1 MSKKTKEEYEREIAT
16 IDGIMKCVCRF
27 AQTSSTDKEDM
38 LQSDWFIEYKEY
50 LLGRMEKV
58 DRKIA
63 KLNRISKKKIMQT
76 SALCGLFFFV
86 SSFYD
91 AETLVSIL
99 QDAIYYKAKE
109 ISNWITSEKI
119 DFKEP
124 QNYHTL
130 AFTLDMGDDPV
141 GHGITIDG
149 RELATTMTTVVLQRD
164 FSDESPFGFFV
175 KTAYVDIFHE
185 RAEETGLRVN
195 IPDFI
200 QNKIPFTS
208 NIEKAYHCLKH
219 EYPDKKI
226 WLQNNKGNSE
236 IKISEDNGDNKYIA
250 YISELGT
257 KIKKAEIDHIRTA
270 SSLECYLEC
279 PKLTE
284 MLTYADN
291 VTHNRN
297 ITQSKKQDIT
307 H

>member
-1 MSKKTKEEYEREIAT
+1 
-16 IDGIMKCVCRF
+16 
-27 AQTSSTDKEDM
+27 
-38 LQSDWFIEYKEY
+38 
-50 LLGRMEKV
+50 
-58 DRKIA
+58 
-63 KLNRISKKKIMQT
+63 
-76 SALCGLFFFV
+76 
-86 SSFYD
+86 
-91 AETLVSIL
+91 
-99 QDAIYYKAKE
+99 
-109 ISNWITSEKI
+109 
-119 DFKEP
+119 
-124 QNYHTL
+124 
-130 AFTLDMGDDPV
+130 MGDDPV

-200 QNKIPFTS
+200 QNKMPFTS
-208 NIEKAYHCLKH
+208 NIEKTYHCLKH

-236 IKISEDNGDNKYIA
+236 IKISEDNSDNKYIA

>member
-1 MSKKTKEEYEREIAT
+1 MDRDTIRRMDTELYQEKLEEAVMDDVSCILNVNKGHSSTLHTDISIDDMITRMVKEEKQA
-16 IDGIMKCVCRF
+16 
-27 AQTSSTDKEDM
+27 
-38 LQSDWFIEYKEY
+38 
-50 LLGRMEKV
+50 
-58 DRKIA
+58 
-63 KLNRISKKKIMQT
+63 
-76 SALCGLFFFV
+76 V

-91 AETLVSIL
+91 AETLVSTL

-119 DFKEP
+119 DFKEH

-200 QNKIPFTS
+200 QNKMPFTS

-297 ITQSKKQDIT
+297 KTQSKKQDIT